1 MLASPT
7 SELEPDKSHFL
18 PAGKGRVRL
27 FSTCAQAGQGR
38 YDTLEKPDHESG
50 LPPPGTPTLT
60 YPQPS
65 TEAIAQ
71 VYNALCA
78 GRAHTIIRNVLLF
91 LFSIY
96 RES

>member
-1 MLASPT
+1 M
-7 SELEPDKSHFL
+7 SEMEPDESHFL
-18 PAGKGRVRL
+18 PAGKGRVKL
-27 FSTCAQAGQGR
+27 FGTCGQAGQGR
-38 YDTLEKPDHESG
+38 NDTLEMADHKSA

-71 VYNALCA
+71 VYNAPCA
-78 GRAHTIIRNVLLF
+78 GCRHAIICNVVLF